1 MFGSMGL
8 PELTILLVICV
19 VVFGAGKLP
28 EIGGQIGK
36 AIKNFK
42 KSTKELKE
50 DLDLDSDL
58 NSEKIQGGHL
68 NESKVP
74 DNERGKDAV

>member
-1 MFGSMGL
+1 MLGKIGL
-8 PELTILLVICV
+8 PELAILLTICL

-28 EIGGQIGK
+28 DIASQMGK

-50 DLDLDSDL
+50 DLDIDGDL
-58 NSEKIQGGHL
+58 EGKKIEGSSA
-68 NESKVP
+68 ETKVH
-74 DNERGKDAV
+74 NFNKDKVAV